1 MGLGESVCVES
12 PLKLV
17 GTWDLLLTQRAL
29 ITSLGTLLLPRQRHY
44 HLLLPVLSPPGK
56 MYPAWNS
63 KAQASL

>member
-29 ITSLGTLLLPRQRHY
+29 RASLGTLLLPRQSANTSCLQY
-44 HLLLPVLSPPGK
+44 LVLQG
-56 MYPAWNS
+56 
-63 KAQASL
+63 